1 MKYLKLFEN
10 YIKIKDGNYVLM
22 HTIHEPTK
30 DFINNNI
37 GKIVD
42 VEYGTPGNR
51 KGIIVDYIKV
61 KFNKIP
67 WQLNSYFTH
76 WGGKYCVRE
85 YPVTSIVEIGKTK
98 KEVEEKMLARK
109 YNIL

>member
-10 YIKIKDGNYVLM
+10 YSEKDIKIGNYVSVV
-22 HTIHEPTK
+22 TIHEPTK

-42 VEYGTPGNR
+42 VYR

-76 WGGKYCVRE
+76 WNGKYCVRE
-85 YPVTSIVEIGKTK
+85 YPVKSIVEIGKTK
-98 KEVEEKMLARK
+98 KEVEQKLLARK

>member
-10 YIKIKDGNYVLM
+10 YSEKDIKIGNYVSVV
-22 HTIHEPTK
+22 TIHEPTK

-42 VEYGTPGNR
+42 VYR

-61 KFNKIP
+61 KFNKK
-67 WQLNSYFTH
+67 F
-76 WGGKYCVRE
+76 
-85 YPVTSIVEIGKTK
+85 IVNYSELK
-98 KEVEEKMLARK
+98 
-109 YNIL
+109 